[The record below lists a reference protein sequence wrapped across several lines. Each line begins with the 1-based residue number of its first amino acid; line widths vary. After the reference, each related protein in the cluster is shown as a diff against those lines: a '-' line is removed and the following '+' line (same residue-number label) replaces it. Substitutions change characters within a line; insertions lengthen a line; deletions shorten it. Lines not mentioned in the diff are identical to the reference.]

1 MLQHSFLKC
10 GTIERSPD
18 LVSGD
23 KGTTMTRFCFRFR
36 DEVGQETE
44 EVELELPS
52 CLAAIKE
59 ASRILIDMARDEIR
73 DRTDFHL
80 SLIVREESG
89 LSIVES
95 SLRYSAKRLCEDT
108 SQPSIAEPGG
118 IGNEGSE

>member
-1 MLQHSFLKC
+1 
-10 GTIERSPD
+10 
-18 LVSGD
+18 
-23 KGTTMTRFCFRFR
+23 MTRFCFRFR